1 MCSIISIACAN
12 VDTEWNNPSLNNV
25 EKWPNIIWK
34 SEFLKHVLFFNIMYE
49 SSGQIENLFF
59 MWVKSE

>member
-34 SEFLKHVLFFNIMYE
+34 SEFLKHVLFFNIIYE
-49 SSGQIENLFF
+49 SSG
-59 MWVKSE
+59 

>member
-12 VDTEWNNPSLNNV
+12 VDTEWNNRSLNNV

-49 SSGQIENLFF
+49 SSG
-59 MWVKSE
+59 